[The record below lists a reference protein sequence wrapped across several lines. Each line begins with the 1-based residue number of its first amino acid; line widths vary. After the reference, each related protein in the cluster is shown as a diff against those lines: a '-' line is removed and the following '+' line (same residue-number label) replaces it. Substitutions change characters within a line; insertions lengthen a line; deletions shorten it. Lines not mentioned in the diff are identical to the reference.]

1 MKQQLELRFK
11 GDQTILV
18 EVEEQPQEG
27 GIERAA
33 KPVET
38 VKRVTETLENVLDRV
53 RDVAETAVG
62 KLTTLASRPE
72 EVAIEFGIKLGTEG
86 GIVIASG
93 SVEANFK
100 VSLKWKGSK
109 DDVR

>member
-1 MKQQLELRFK
+1 
-11 GDQTILV
+11 LV
-18 EVEEQPQEG
+18 EIEEQLQEG

-33 KPVET
+33 KPLET
-38 VKRVTETLENVLDRV
+38 VKKVSETLENVLDRV
-53 RDVAETAVG
+53 REVAETAVG
-62 KLTTLASRPE
+62 KLTTLVSRPE
-72 EVAIEFGIKLGTEG
+72 EVGIEFGIKLGAEG

-109 DDVR
+109 DDGR